1 METIVQF
8 LARGDAFMARGQL
21 HTIKHPCRD
30 GARRKVLVIGERAD
44 GQYFEAEF
52 DWGETLDTYDGI
64 VANGVPLAE
73 LR

>member
-1 METIVQF
+1 VETIVQF
-8 LARGDAFMARGQL
+8 LARGDTFMARGQL

-44 GQYFEAEF
+44 GRYFEAEF
-52 DWGETLDTYDGI
+52 DWGDTVDTYDGI
-64 VANGVPLAE
+64 VANGGLLAE

>member
-8 LARGDAFMARGQL
+8 LARGDTFMARGQL

-30 GARRKVLVIGERAD
+30 GARRKVVVIGERAD

-52 DWGETLDTYDGI
+52 DWGETLDVCSGYPY
-64 VANGVPLAE
+64 VPGPMAE